1 MKIGVDS
8 NIDVESRLSKLK
20 GYQEVN
26 SQEFNSLMLK
36 VVNSFSE
43 GDFDLTEIMSQNS
56 SDDLDLDNLVSMLTK
71 LTDNLGEDVELSEE
85 QVMSAIND
93 FLVFENENK
102 LPMLNS
108 LNIIQNR
115 MNIDTMSKQIL
126 LQGEPDMNMQNIQVN
141 NSDIFSEILNEN
153 EISMNKVKSIIQGND
168 VADETDVLTK
178 DFVSIKKLNK
188 LVDIKD
194 EVVYQKLSS
203 SSDSLKNIGSLEELN
218 DLENVETTELE
229 TSEMVFYNNIM
240 DLKLNNYNTD
250 SKDKTDIIEVA
261 SSISGSSM
269 IIKDQITLT
278 PETSTGSALGYSV
291 ITNQV
296 NIVNAIKSKLQ
307 VSQNGELHKLTVR
320 LHPESFGRINI
331 ELNMKDGIVS
341 GIIRLS
347 EEQAKVV
354 FANNIDVIKNE
365 LSNQGIKIDNLD
377 INLSNDNSGNTSLFQ
392 QDSFNQFR
400 ERRQQHN
407 FGSRHQN
414 REPEETIENI
424 QRKKVNNIYREE
436 GRVNLLI

>member
-20 GYQEVN
+20 ASQEVN
-26 SQEFNSLMLK
+26 SQEFNSLMLQ

-115 MNIDTMSKQIL
+115 MNVDAMSKQIL
-126 LQGEPDMNMQNIQVN
+126 LQDEPDMNMQNIQVN
-141 NSDIFSEILNEN
+141 NSDIFNEILNEK
-153 EISMNKVKSIIQGND
+153 EISMYEVKSIIQGSD
-168 VADETDVLTK
+168 VAGETVGLTK
-178 DFVSIKKLNK
+178 DLVSIKELNK

-194 EVVYQKLSS
+194 EVIYQKLSS
-203 SSDSLKNIGSLEELN
+203 SSDSLKNIGALEELN
-218 DLENVETTELE
+218 GLDNVET
-229 TSEMVFYNNIM
+229 SEKVFYNNIM
-240 DLKLNNYNTD
+240 DLKLNNYNND
-250 SKDKTDIIEVA
+250 SKNKTDIIEVA

-269 IIKDQITLT
+269 IVNDQITLT
-278 PETSTGSALGYSV
+278 PQTSTGSALGYSV

-347 EEQAKVV
+347 EEQAKAV
-354 FANNIDVIKNE
+354 FANNVDVIKNE

-414 REPEETIENI
+414 REPEEMIENI

>member
-20 GYQEVN
+20 ASQEVN
-26 SQEFNSLMLK
+26 SQEFNSLMLQ

-115 MNIDTMSKQIL
+115 MNVDAMSKQIL
-126 LQGEPDMNMQNIQVN
+126 LQDEPDMNMQNIQVN
-141 NSDIFSEILNEN
+141 NSDIFNEILNEK
-153 EISMNKVKSIIQGND
+153 EISMYEVKSIIQGSD
-168 VADETDVLTK
+168 VAGETVGLTK
-178 DFVSIKKLNK
+178 DLVSIKELNK

-194 EVVYQKLSS
+194 EVIYQKLSS
-203 SSDSLKNIGSLEELN
+203 SSDSLKNIGALEELN
-218 DLENVETTELE
+218 GLDNVET
-229 TSEMVFYNNIM
+229 SEKVFYNNIM
-240 DLKLNNYNTD
+240 DLKLNNYNND
-250 SKDKTDIIEVA
+250 SKNKTDIIEVA

-269 IIKDQITLT
+269 IVNDQITLT
-278 PETSTGSALGYSV
+278 PQTSTGSALGYSV

-347 EEQAKVV
+347 EEQAKAV
-354 FANNIDVIKNE
+354 FANNVDVIKNE